1 MSVTSPQLSSGRPLT
16 PPSGNVARR
25 KLVNRVMLVLC
36 VLAATL
42 AISILGLVLFFLLS
56 KGFSSLHLRLFTQL
70 PDNVDTSK
78 GGMSQSVF
86 GTIILLGLSC
96 VIGLPLGI
104 LGWIYQLEAHGR
116 FASLVRFFTDVLNG
130 IPSIVIGIFAYAA
143 VVYPAAQRAYA
154 SGGPAGGYSAY
165 AGGFALGILMVP
177 TVMRT
182 TEEILRL
189 VPQSLREASLGLGA
203 TRWRTMWSVVLP
215 AAKGGIIT
223 GIMLALAR
231 IAGETA
237 PLLFTIFGNEI
248 FATHAQ
254 RIGVRHHGHFSGVI
268 VHKVPTL
275 NGAIDALPLR
285 IYKYSQDAD
294 LNHNAQAWAGAVVLI
309 TLILI
314 LSIAARFATRG
325 NVMEEK

>member
-1 MSVTSPQLSSGRPLT
+1 MSATLSPEPGRILPMRG
-16 PPSGNVARR
+16 GNVAQR
-25 KLVNRVMLVLC
+25 KFVNRLMLILC
-36 VLAATL
+36 ILAASL
-42 AISILGLVLFFLLS
+42 AILILGLVLFFLLS
-56 KGFSSLHLRLFTQL
+56 KGFSSLHLSLFTQL
-70 PDNVDTSK
+70 PNNIDTSK
-78 GGMSQSVF
+78 GGMSQSIF
-86 GTIILLGLSC
+86 GTLVLLGIAS

-104 LGWIYQLEAHGR
+104 LGGIYQLEAHGR
-116 FASLVRFFTDVLNG
+116 FAFLVRFFTDVLNG
-130 IPSIVIGIFAYAA
+130 IPSIVVGIFAYAA
-143 VVYPAAQRAYA
+143 VVYPVAQRALK
-154 SGGPAGGYSAY
+154 AGNPGAGFSAY

-189 VPQSLREASLGLGA
+189 VPFSLREGSLGLGA
-203 TRWRTMWSVVLP
+203 TRWRTMFSVVLP

-237 PLLFTIFGNEI
+237 PLLFTILGSEF
-248 FATHAQ
+248 FTTHA
-254 RIGVRHHGHFSGVI
+254 VLHGKLHL
-268 VHKVPTL
+268 PTL
-275 NGAIDALPLR
+275 NAPIDALPLR
-285 IYKYSQDAD
+285 IYNYSQDVD
-294 LNHNAQAWAGAVVLI
+294 VNHNAQAWAAAVVLI

>member
-1 MSVTSPQLSSGRPLT
+1 MMT
-16 PPSGNVARR
+16 PRSGNVAGR
-25 KLVNRVMLVLC
+25 KFVNRLMLVLC
-36 VLAATL
+36 ILAASL
-42 AISILGLVLFFLLS
+42 AICILGLVLYFLLS

-70 PDNVDTSK
+70 PNNIDTAK
-78 GGMSQSVF
+78 GGMSQSIF
-86 GTIILLGLSC
+86 GTLVLLGIAS

-104 LGWIYQLEAHGR
+104 LGGIYQIEAHGK
-116 FASLVRFFTDVLNG
+116 FAFMVRFFTDVLNG

-143 VVYPAAQRAYA
+143 VVAPIAARNPGQ
-154 SGGPAGGYSAY
+154 GFSAY

-177 TVMRT
+177 TIMRT

-189 VPQSLREASLGLGA
+189 VPLSLREASLGLGA

-237 PLLFTIFGNEI
+237 PLLFTILGSEF
-248 FATHAQ
+248 FATHT
-254 RIGVRHHGHFSGVI
+254 VLHGKLH
-268 VHKVPTL
+268 VPTL
-275 NGAIDALPLR
+275 NAPIDALPLR
-285 IYKYSQDAD
+285 IYNYSQDVD
-294 LNHNAQAWAGAVVLI
+294 LNHNAAAWAGAVVLI
-309 TLILI
+309 TLILV

-325 NVMEEK
+325 SVMEEK

>member
-1 MSVTSPQLSSGRPLT
+1 MPVR
-16 PPSGNVARR
+16 SGNVARR
-25 KLVNRVMLVLC
+25 KLVNRLMLVLC
-36 VLAATL
+36 ILAASL
-42 AISILGLVLFFLLS
+42 AIAILGLVLFFLLS

-70 PDNVDTSK
+70 PNNIDTTK
-78 GGMSQSVF
+78 GGMAQSIF
-86 GTIILLGLSC
+86 GTLVLLGIAS

-104 LGWIYQLEAHGR
+104 LGGIYQLEANGR
-116 FASLVRFFTDVLNG
+116 FAFMVRFFTDVLNG
-130 IPSIVIGIFAYAA
+130 VPSIVIGIFAYAA
-143 VVYPAAQRAYA
+143 VVAPIAARHPGQ
-154 SGGPAGGYSAY
+154 GFSAY

-203 TRWRTMWSVVLP
+203 TRWRTMFSVVLP

-223 GIMLALAR
+223 GVMLALAR

-237 PLLFTIFGNEI
+237 PLLFTILGSEF
-248 FATHAQ
+248 FATHT
-254 RIGVRHHGHFSGVI
+254 IGHSKLH
-268 VHKVPTL
+268 VPTL
-275 NGAIDALPLR
+275 NSPIDALPLR
-285 IYKYSQDAD
+285 IYNYSQDVD
-294 LNHNAQAWAGAVVLI
+294 INHNAQAWAGAVVLI
-309 TLILI
+309 TLILV

>member
-1 MSVTSPQLSSGRPLT
+1 MSVVTPENGRMMT
-16 PPSGNVARR
+16 PRSGNVARR
-25 KLVNRVMLVLC
+25 KFVNRLMLVLC
-36 VLAATL
+36 ILAASL
-42 AISILGLVLFFLLS
+42 AICILGLVLFFLLS

-70 PDNVDTSK
+70 PNNIDTAK
-78 GGMSQSVF
+78 GGMSQSIF
-86 GTIILLGLSC
+86 GTLVLLGIAS

-104 LGWIYQLEAHGR
+104 LGGIYQLEAHGK
-116 FASLVRFFTDVLNG
+116 FAFMVRFFTDVLNG

-143 VVYPAAQRAYA
+143 VVYPAAQRALK
-154 SGGPAGGYSAY
+154 SGDGGSGFSAY

-177 TVMRT
+177 TIMRT

-189 VPQSLREASLGLGA
+189 VPFSLREGSLGLGA

-237 PLLFTIFGNEI
+237 PLLFTILGSEF
-248 FATHAQ
+248 FATHT
-254 RIGVRHHGHFSGVI
+254 ILGGKIH
-268 VHKVPTL
+268 VPTL
-275 NGAIDALPLR
+275 NAPIDALPLR
-285 IYKYSQDAD
+285 IYNYSQDVD
-294 LNHNAQAWAGAVVLI
+294 PNHNAQAWAAAVVLI

-314 LSIAARFATRG
+314 LSVAARFATRG

>member
-1 MSVTSPQLSSGRPLT
+1 MSVSITPESGRRL
-16 PPSGNVARR
+16 SVRRGNVAQR
-25 KLVNRVMLVLC
+25 KFVNRIMLILC
-36 VLAATL
+36 ILAATL
-42 AISILGLVLFFLLS
+42 AVTILGLVLFFLIT
-56 KGFSSLHLRLFTQL
+56 KGFSFLHLSLFTKL
-70 PDNVDTSK
+70 PDNIDTSK
-78 GGMSQSVF
+78 GGMSQSIF
-86 GTIILLGLSC
+86 GTLVLLGIAS
-96 VIGLPLGI
+96 VIGLPLGV
-104 LGWIYQLEAHGR
+104 LGGIYQLEANGK
-116 FASLVRFFTDVLNG
+116 FAFMVRFFTDVLNG

-143 VVYPAAQRAYA
+143 IVYPVAQRALA
-154 SGGPAGGYSAY
+154 EGKPVAGYSAY

-237 PLLFTIFGNEI
+237 PLLFTILGSEF
-248 FATHAQ
+248 FATHT
-254 RIGVRHHGHFSGVI
+254 IGHTKLH
-268 VHKVPTL
+268 VPTL
-275 NGAIDALPLR
+275 NAPIDALPLR
-285 IYKYSQDAD
+285 IYSYSQDVD
-294 LNHNAQAWAGAVVLI
+294 INHNAQAWAGAVVLI

>member
-1 MSVTSPQLSSGRPLT
+1 MT
-16 PPSGNVARR
+16 PHSGNVARR
-25 KLVNRVMLVLC
+25 KFVNRLMLVLC
-36 VLAATL
+36 ILAATL
-42 AISILGLVLFFLLS
+42 AIGILGLVLYFLLS

-70 PDNVDTSK
+70 PNNIDTAK
-78 GGMSQSVF
+78 GGMSQSIF
-86 GTIILLGLSC
+86 GTLVLLGIAS

-104 LGWIYQLEAHGR
+104 LGGIYQIEAHGK
-116 FASLVRFFTDVLNG
+116 FAFMVRFFTDVLNG
-130 IPSIVIGIFAYAA
+130 IPSIVIGIFASA
-143 VVYPAAQRAYA
+143 VIVYPAAQRALK
-154 SGGPAGGYSAY
+154 SGDGGTGFSAY

-177 TVMRT
+177 TIMRT

-189 VPQSLREASLGLGA
+189 VPISLREGSLALGA

-237 PLLFTIFGNEI
+237 PLLFTILGSEFLT
-248 FATHAQ
+248 THA
-254 RIGVRHHGHFSGVI
+254 VLHGKLH
-268 VHKVPTL
+268 VPTL
-275 NGAIDALPLR
+275 NAPIDALPLR
-285 IYKYSQDAD
+285 IYNYSQDVD
-294 LNHNAQAWAGAVVLI
+294 LNHNAAAWAGAVVLI
-309 TLILI
+309 TLILV

>member
-1 MSVTSPQLSSGRPLT
+1 MSVVTPDTGRMMT
-16 PPSGNVARR
+16 PRSGNVAGR
-25 KLVNRVMLVLC
+25 KFVNRVMLTLC
-36 VLAATL
+36 ILAASL
-42 AISILGLVLFFLLS
+42 AIGILGLVLYFLLS

-70 PDNVDTSK
+70 PNNIDTSK
-78 GGMSQSVF
+78 GGMSQSIF
-86 GTIILLGLSC
+86 GTLVLLGIAS

-104 LGWIYQLEAHGR
+104 LGGIYQIEAHGK
-116 FASLVRFFTDVLNG
+116 FAFMVRFFTDVLNG

-143 VVYPAAQRAYA
+143 VVYPAAQRALKTGDGG
-154 SGGPAGGYSAY
+154 SGFSAY

-177 TVMRT
+177 TIMRT

-189 VPQSLREASLGLGA
+189 VPISLREGSLALGA

-237 PLLFTIFGNEI
+237 PLLFTILGSEF
-248 FATHAQ
+248 FATHT
-254 RIGVRHHGHFSGVI
+254 ILGGKLH
-268 VHKVPTL
+268 VPTL
-275 NGAIDALPLR
+275 NAPIDALPLR
-285 IYKYSQDAD
+285 IYNYSQDVD
-294 LNHNAQAWAGAVVLI
+294 PNHNAQAWAAAVVLI
-309 TLILI
+309 TLILV